1 LWYNI
6 PMVNVHFQRKIAGDE
21 LRETLFFATGN
32 RVEKLKTPEF
42 VTLRV
47 PNFVV
52 KIKHF
57 KHITVNDDV
66 CRSVSEAKYVI
77 QELIR

>member
-1 LWYNI
+1 
-6 PMVNVHFQRKIAGDE
+6 MVNVHFQRKIAGDE

>member
-1 LWYNI
+1 
-6 PMVNVHFQRKIAGDE
+6 MANVHFQRMIASDE
-21 LRETLFFATGN
+21 LRDTLFFATGN
-32 RVEKLKTPEF
+32 RAEKIKSPEF

-47 PNFVV
+47 PQFEV

-57 KHITVNDDV
+57 KHITVNNDV

-77 QELIR
+77 QELIQ

>member
-6 PMVNVHFQRKIAGDE
+6 PMANVHFQLKIAGDE
-21 LRETLFFATGN
+21 LRDTLFFATGF
-32 RVEKLKTPEF
+32 RAEKIKTPEF
-42 VTLRV
+42 ITLRV
-47 PNFVV
+47 PAFEV

-57 KHITVNDDV
+57 KHISVNNDV

-77 QELIR
+77 QEAIQ

>member
-1 LWYNI
+1 
-6 PMVNVHFQRKIAGDE
+6 MIASDE
-21 LRETLFFATGN
+21 LRDTLFFATGN
-32 RVEKLKTPEF
+32 RVEKIKSPEF

-47 PNFVV
+47 PDFEV

-57 KHITVNDDV
+57 KHITVNNDV
-66 CRSVSEAKYVI
+66 CRSVPEAKYAI

>member
-1 LWYNI
+1 
-6 PMVNVHFQRKIAGDE
+6 MVNVHFQRKIAGDE

-32 RVEKLKTPEF
+32 RVEKSKTPEF